1 MELKEVR
8 IGELDQY
15 LFGQG
20 THYDIYKKLGAH
32 VATNEGKKGVY
43 FAVWAPHAAQ
53 VHVVGDFN
61 DWEENEK
68 YEMTCVGGI
77 GIYEVFEIGRAHV

>member
-32 VATNEGKKGVY
+32 LATNEGKKGVY
-43 FAVWAPHAAQ
+43 FAVWAPHAELVLLVSFITGMAEDIRCQRCRTQ
-53 VHVVGDFN
+53 VCS
-61 DWEENEK
+61 K
-68 YEMTCVGGI
+68 YLS
-77 GIYEVFEIGRAHV
+77 RK